1 MEMLVHQER
10 KTNLKED
17 EDNDEAH
24 LNPGDF
30 VKCEID
36 DNNINCKV
44 YSKEKYY
51 KSETEEGRNDIE
63 GKGFTIKIEVPE
75 NDEDNYFDGEMEDS
89 IEGNQEIYFKTEMED
104 TTEYPI
110 TNTHCDD
117 FKEEFY
123 QPKKFIFQ
131 QGNVWFI
138 ELEEGKVQCGTCGEA
153 FARIISHLISNPNCA
168 INLDLENF
176 KTVWKKFKTEQR
188 RKKYEEKRRT
198 EDPEQYLKDQA
209 DRRKKYEEK
218 KKAENPEEFLKNQAQ
233 RRKKYEEKKRAEN
246 PLQFLKDRAERRK
259 RYEERKKA
267 ENPEKFFKD
276 RAERQRRYAE
286 KKKAQ
291 KYLSSKTEI
300 VEKGECEQ
308 NNISVDS

>member
-1 MEMLVHQER
+1 MLVHQER
-10 KTNLKED
+10 ETSLKEN
-17 EDNDEAH
+17 EDNDEGH

-36 DNNINCKV
+36 D
-44 YSKEKYY
+44 
-51 KSETEEGRNDIE
+51 
-63 GKGFTIKIEVPE
+63 
-75 NDEDNYFDGEMEDS
+75 
-89 IEGNQEIYFKTEMED
+89 

-110 TNTHCDD
+110 TNTHCDV
-117 FKEEFY
+117 FREEFY

-131 QGNVWFI
+131 QGNIWFI

-233 RRKKYEEKKRAEN
+233 RRKKYEEKKRA
-246 PLQFLKDRAERRK
+246 
-259 RYEERKKA
+259 
-267 ENPEKFFKD
+267 
-276 RAERQRRYAE
+276 
-286 KKKAQ
+286 
-291 KYLSSKTEI
+291 
-300 VEKGECEQ
+300 
-308 NNISVDS
+308 